1 LPYGLSP
8 NGYSGEDFGTL
19 FEGGDEFQL
28 TVHSEDYTTPD
39 WLKGG
44 VIYQIFPDR
53 FKRVG
58 DITPRACQRLRED
71 WGAMPDYLPVNGE
84 VLNNDFFGGNL
95 KGITSALPYIKGL
108 GVTAIYLNP
117 IFEARSNH
125 RYDTGDYMK
134 VDTLLGSEADLKE
147 LFSTAKKMGIRVV
160 LDGVFNHTGDDSIYF
175 NRYGTY
181 DSVGAYNSKKSKYS
195 GWYCFNSFPNEYDS
209 WWGIKTLPQTNEF
222 CPSFR
227 SFICEKNGV
236 LRHYL
241 RLGASGWR
249 LDVVDELP
257 SDFVD
262 EIRTAVKAEKPD
274 AVIIGEVWENV
285 TDKIAYGYRRRYF
298 QGGELDSAM
307 NYPLKNAIIS
317 YMLSSDAGELVSVI
331 RQQTDDYPEDAL
343 NCMMNLLGTHDTPRI
358 VNILSGVP
366 VPNGR
371 TEQACTNLTEEQLAL
386 GVKRLKIATA
396 IEYTLYGV
404 PTVYYGDEAALTG
417 WADPFNRGCMDWES
431 KGSLVD
437 WYTRLGEIRRKSQ
450 VFKDGRTEIEHAG
463 KRVLIFSREKGGE
476 KIYTAVNLATY
487 PVTVNFTSLTVDL
500 LSGESGQSF
509 VLEPCSVRILEEKQ

>member
-1 LPYGLSP
+1 MIVKYNPVSRLHKSITGGVKIKTKIKFTVLSDAGEISLRIRPDGGEYAVFCMKKAANTFTLDYTPNEKGLFFYSFLVAGVPYGLSP

-175 NRYGTY
+175 NR
-181 DSVGAYNSKKSKYS
+181 
-195 GWYCFNSFPNEYDS
+195 
-209 WWGIKTLPQTNEF
+209 
-222 CPSFR
+222 
-227 SFICEKNGV
+227 
-236 LRHYL
+236 
-241 RLGASGWR
+241 
-249 LDVVDELP
+249 
-257 SDFVD
+257 
-262 EIRTAVKAEKPD
+262 
-274 AVIIGEVWENV
+274 
-285 TDKIAYGYRRRYF
+285 
-298 QGGELDSAM
+298 
-307 NYPLKNAIIS
+307 
-317 YMLSSDAGELVSVI
+317 
-331 RQQTDDYPEDAL
+331 
-343 NCMMNLLGTHDTPRI
+343 
-358 VNILSGVP
+358 
-366 VPNGR
+366 
-371 TEQACTNLTEEQLAL
+371 
-386 GVKRLKIATA
+386 
-396 IEYTLYGV
+396 
-404 PTVYYGDEAALTG
+404 
-417 WADPFNRGCMDWES
+417 
-431 KGSLVD
+431 
-437 WYTRLGEIRRKSQ
+437 
-450 VFKDGRTEIEHAG
+450 
-463 KRVLIFSREKGGE
+463 
-476 KIYTAVNLATY
+476 
-487 PVTVNFTSLTVDL
+487 
-500 LSGESGQSF
+500 
-509 VLEPCSVRILEEKQ
+509 